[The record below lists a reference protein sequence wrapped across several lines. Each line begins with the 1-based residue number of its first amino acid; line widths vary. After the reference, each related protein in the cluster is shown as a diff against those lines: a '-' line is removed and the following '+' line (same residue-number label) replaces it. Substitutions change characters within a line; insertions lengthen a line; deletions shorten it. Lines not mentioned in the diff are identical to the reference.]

1 MTTDAIALCRQNP
14 DLEAVLQG
22 LLATV
27 PNLRLRL
34 VEQGALLQLLDDD
47 GRPVFAVEGP
57 RLIQVPG
64 EAARLLG
71 AEAGRVE
78 APLWWVEARAPDANP
93 EGARLARALI
103 EDLVARLGGAVWT
116 SDR

>member
-1 MTTDAIALCRQNP
+1 MTTDAVALCRHNP
-14 DLEAVLQG
+14 DLDAVLRG

-27 PNLRLRL
+27 PHLRLRV
-34 VEQGALLQLLDDD
+34 VEDGALLQLLDDD
-47 GRPVFAVEGP
+47 ARPVFAVEGP

-71 AEAGRVE
+71 ADAGRVE
-78 APLWWVEARAPDANP
+78 VPLWWVEARAPDAHP
-93 EGARLARALI
+93 EGPRLARALI
-103 EDLVARLGGAVWT
+103 EDLVIRLGGAVWT